1 MSLPRARTVRIV
13 KNNGGFP
20 LLSAQGR
27 PKEDRG
33 RISWIP
39 VMLRMLAIA
48 WAGAI
53 VVALLDEF
61 GGASHLPFLMAM
73 GMTGLLVAASF
84 VLTHDEMRTKKVAK
98 AGAGEDGESASDL
111 LTKLPTFNYFSRR
124 LTDEFNRSRRSG
136 RSVSVVLIDVNNLT
150 AVNQE
155 YGVRAGDEV
164 LRHVA
169 ASIEATKRFNDVV
182 ARLGDDEFGVL
193 LVESGEDG
201 VDAFVTRLEDRLARE
216 SAVADVN
223 GRTIALWAGVCTGS
237 STSAPDVTRP
247 EAVLESAMA
256 ALNQAKQERERRRR
270 MWLSA

>member
-1 MSLPRARTVRIV
+1 VSLPRARSVRIV
-13 KNNGGFP
+13 KDTGGFP
-20 LLSAQGR
+20 LLAAQGR
-27 PKEDRG
+27 PKEERG
-33 RISWIP
+33 GVAWIP

-61 GGASHLPFLMAM
+61 GGARHLPFLMAM

-84 VLTHDEMRTKKVAK
+84 VLTHDEMRTKKVK
-98 AGAGEDGESASDL
+98 ASPGDDESATDL

-124 LTDEFNRSRRSG
+124 LTDEFNRSRRTG

-169 ASIEATKRFNDVV
+169 ASIEATKRYNDVV

-201 VDAFVTRLEDRLARE
+201 VNAFVMRLEDRLARE

-223 GRTIALWAGVCTGS
+223 GRTIALWAGVCSGS
-237 STSAPDVTRP
+237 STSSPSVMRP

>member
-1 MSLPRARTVRIV
+1 VSLPRARSVRIV
-13 KNNGGFP
+13 KNTTGFP
-20 LLSAQGR
+20 LLNSQGR

-33 RISWIP
+33 KISWIP
-39 VMLRMLAIA
+39 VVLRVLAIA
-48 WAGAI
+48 WSGAV

-61 GGASHLPFLMAM
+61 GGASQLPFLMAM
-73 GMTGLLVAASF
+73 GMAGLLVAASF
-84 VLTHDEMRTKKVAK
+84 ILTHDEMRSKKVAK
-98 AGAGEDGESASDL
+98 VEPGEDDESASDL
-111 LTKLPTFNYFSRR
+111 LTKLPTFNHFSRR
-124 LTDEFNRSRRSG
+124 LTDEFNRSRRAG

-193 LVESGEDG
+193 LVESGTDG
-201 VDAFVTRLEDRLARE
+201 VDAFTTRLEDRLARE

-223 GRTIALWAGVCTGS
+223 GRTVALWAGVCTGN
-237 STSAPDVTRP
+237 STSTPEVTRP